1 MKKMRMIAAAGGLFL
16 GSMLLSGC
24 EAKVTAQVPEVI
36 QIQNVDKSQDGK
48 ITLSSSEMVEIV
60 PDMAEIVFCV
70 TTQHEQAGECQQE
83 NTRKLNELLEFLK
96 GQGFDEKKIKTSGF
110 SLDTRYDW
118 SGDKQQIIGYE
129 MRTQVAVTDIPADS
143 VGMVLSKGVE
153 SGANEIYSVSWFSSE
168 YDKAYSEA
176 LAKAV
181 DLAKMKGEALAAASG
196 KKLGEVLSIQEYGDN
211 QYGRYI
217 RDTAMMK
224 NAAAT
229 GAMEAGAADMDV
241 MPGEMQVTANIS
253 IEFEL
258 TEE

>member
-1 MKKMRMIAAAGGLFL
+1 MKKIRMAAAVGGIVL
-16 GSMLLSGC
+16 GSVLLSGC
-24 EAKVTAQVPEVI
+24 EAKVTAEVPDVI

-48 ITLSSSEMVEIV
+48 ITLSSSETVEVV

-118 SGDKQQIIGYE
+118 SGNRQEIIGYE
-129 MRTQVAVTDIPADS
+129 MRTQVTVTDIPADS
-143 VGMVLSKGVE
+143 VGSLLSKGVE

-181 DLAKMKGEALAAASG
+181 DLAKTKGEALAAASG
-196 KKLGEVLSIQEYGDN
+196 KKLGEVLSIQEYGDS
-211 QYGRYI
+211 QYGRYVT
-217 RDTAMMK
+217 DTAMMK
-224 NAAAT
+224 NAAV
-229 GAMEAGAADMDV
+229 METAAAGAADMGV
-241 MPGEMQVTANIS
+241 MPGEMQITANIS

-258 TEE
+258 AGE

>member
-48 ITLSSSEMVEIV
+48 ITLSSSETVEIV

-168 YDKAYSEA
+168 YDKPVQGAEEKALYRMPVLVNTETTAVTRVLGAEKDKDTQRQASAVSGQIGHNAVTEFFMPEA
-176 LAKAV
+176 F
-181 DLAKMKGEALAAASG
+181 AAEKYKQAD
-196 KKLGEVLSIQEYGDN
+196 EVHRQS
-211 QYGRYI
+211 
-217 RDTAMMK
+217 
-224 NAAAT
+224 
-229 GAMEAGAADMDV
+229 
-241 MPGEMQVTANIS
+241 PGELKNI
-253 IEFEL
+253 E
-258 TEE
+258 